1 MINGKIIQLYSFHFL
16 QLVDTVIRPND
27 IPASGETDMIGEMLG
42 ELTGKIVGQRIVSH
56 MGGPIKLE
64 RTMETKGKIL
74 GQEVTFLATFWSM
87 ERPQGGMFSKGH
99 GVLMTKDGGKAMVR
113 GAAISVPSK
122 GPGWSMRG
130 SRYIQTTSPA
140 LKRLN
145 EVAVVFETEITPDG
159 MVHDKWWE
167 WK

>member
-1 MINGKIIQLYSFHFL
+1 
-16 QLVDTVIRPND
+16 
-27 IPASGETDMIGEMLG
+27 MIGEMLG
-42 ELTGKIVGQRIVSH
+42 ELTGKIVGQRIVPH
-56 MGGPIKLE
+56 HHRGGHLKIE

-87 ERPQGGMFSKGH
+87 ERPRGGMFSRGR
-99 GVLMTKDGGKAMVR
+99 GILTTKNGEKVMLR
-113 GAAISVPSK
+113 GAGISVPSK

-130 SRYIQTTSPA
+130 TRYAQTTSAA

-145 EVAVVFETEITPDG
+145 EVALVFETEITPDG
-159 MVHDKWWE
+159 TIRDKWWE

>member
-1 MINGKIIQLYSFHFL
+1 
-16 QLVDTVIRPND
+16 
-27 IPASGETDMIGEMLG
+27 MIGEMLG
-42 ELTGKIVGQRIVSH
+42 ELTGKIIGQRIVPHHHRSRQLR
-56 MGGPIKLE
+56 IE

-87 ERPQGGMFSKGH
+87 ERPQGGMFSRGR
-99 GVLMTKDGGKAMVR
+99 GILMTKNGEKAMLR
-113 GAAISVPSK
+113 GAGISVPPK

-130 SRYIQTTSPA
+130 TRYAQTTSAA

-145 EVAVVFETEITPDG
+145 EVALVFETEISPDG
-159 MVHDKWWE
+159 TIKDRWWE

>member
-1 MINGKIIQLYSFHFL
+1 
-16 QLVDTVIRPND
+16 
-27 IPASGETDMIGEMLG
+27 MIGEMLG
-42 ELTGKIVGQRIVSH
+42 ELTGKIIGQRIVPHHHRSRQLR
-56 MGGPIKLE
+56 IE

-87 ERPQGGMFSKGH
+87 ERPQGGMFSRGR
-99 GVLMTKDGGKAMVR
+99 GILMTKNGEKAMLR
-113 GAAISVPSK
+113 GAGISVTPK

-130 SRYIQTTSPA
+130 TRYAQTTSAA

-145 EVAVVFETEITPDG
+145 EVALVFETEISPDG
-159 MVHDKWWE
+159 TIKDKWWE

>member
-1 MINGKIIQLYSFHFL
+1 
-16 QLVDTVIRPND
+16 
-27 IPASGETDMIGEMLG
+27 MIGEMLG
-42 ELTGKIVGQRIVSH
+42 ELTGKIIGQRIVPHHHRSRQLR
-56 MGGPIKLE
+56 IE

-87 ERPQGGMFSKGH
+87 ERPQGGMFSRGR
-99 GVLMTKDGGKAMVR
+99 GILMTKNGEKAMLR
-113 GAAISVPSK
+113 GAGISVTPK

-130 SRYIQTTSPA
+130 TRYAQTTSAA

-145 EVAVVFETEITPDG
+145 EVALVFETEISPDG
-159 MVHDKWWE
+159 TIRDKWWE

>member
-1 MINGKIIQLYSFHFL
+1 
-16 QLVDTVIRPND
+16 
-27 IPASGETDMIGEMLG
+27 MIGEMLG
-42 ELTGKIVGQRIVSH
+42 ELTGKIVGQRIVPH
-56 MGGPIKLE
+56 HHRGGHLKIE

-87 ERPQGGMFSKGH
+87 ERPHGGMFSRGR
-99 GVLMTKDGGKAMVR
+99 GILTTKNGEKVMLR
-113 GAAISVPSK
+113 GAGISVPSK

-130 SRYIQTTSPA
+130 TRYAQTTSAA

-145 EVAVVFETEITPDG
+145 EVALVFETEITPDG
-159 MVHDKWWE
+159 TIRDKWWE

>member
-1 MINGKIIQLYSFHFL
+1 MRS
-16 QLVDTVIRPND
+16 T
-27 IPASGETDMIGEMLG
+27 GETDMIGEMLG
-42 ELTGKIVGQRIVSH
+42 ELNGKIIGQRIKSH
-56 MGGPIKLE
+56 MGGHHLKIE

-74 GQEVTFLATFWSM
+74 GEEVTFLATFWSM

-99 GVLMTKDGGKAMVR
+99 GVLMTKGGEKVLLR
-113 GAAISVPSK
+113 GAGVSVPSK

-130 SRYIQTTSPA
+130 TRYAQTSSAA

-145 EVAVVFETEITPDG
+145 QVALVFETEITPDG
-159 MVHDKWWE
+159 MIHDKWWE